1 MGKENQP
8 PDASMDKEK
17 TSRQM
22 RAWYKE
28 KDRTKKGGRRGISER
43 QGGNN
48 ELHGRGNTG
57 KVVPIDGAEV
67 G

>member
-1 MGKENQP
+1 
-8 PDASMDKEK
+8 MDKE
-17 TSRQM
+17 TSHQM

-28 KDRTKKGGRRGISER
+28 KDRTREGGEGGGGISEQ

-48 ELHGRGNTG
+48 KSHGRGNTG
-57 KVVPIDGAEV
+57 KVVPIDGAVV